1 MLFSNGATCLHVY
14 YSCLCELWEESLNSG
29 GQQFHRARN
38 HLTSQTIEHKK
49 AKIYGDGNPGPG
61 LGHSQNV
68 AGKTG

>member
-1 MLFSNGATCLHVY
+1 MEQHVY
-14 YSCLCELWEESLNSG
+14 MFTTVACVSYEKKAWTVVV
-29 GQQFHRARN
+29 GQQFHRASN

>member
-1 MLFSNGATCLHVY
+1 LNGGGRSTIPP
-14 YSCLCELWEESLNSG
+14 CE
-29 GQQFHRARN
+29 Q